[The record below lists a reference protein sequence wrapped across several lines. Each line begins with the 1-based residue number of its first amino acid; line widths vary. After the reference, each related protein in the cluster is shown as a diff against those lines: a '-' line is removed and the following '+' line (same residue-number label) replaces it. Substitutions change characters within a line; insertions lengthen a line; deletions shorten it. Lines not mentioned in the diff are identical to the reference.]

1 MLSAARSSSASRQPI
16 LARVELTIARMRVAD
31 EREACEETAA
41 VGGTHAALVYLAA
54 VVVEPGGYD
63 LRVARGAAQTR
74 PRDSPSRSLAAL
86 TRDAAAAGPYT
97 APNLAPN
104 LARPACACCVH
115 AGVERVGTR
124 DRR

>member
-31 EREACEETAA
+31 ERVACEERAA

-54 VVVEPGGYD
+54 EGRAGGYD

-97 APNLAPN
+97 APNLAPT

>member
-1 MLSAARSSSASRQPI
+1 
-16 LARVELTIARMRVAD
+16 MRVAD
-31 EREACEETAA
+31 ERVACEETAA
-41 VGGTHAALVYLAA
+41 VCGTHTALVYVPRRREGRA
-54 VVVEPGGYD
+54 GGYD

-97 APNLAPN
+97 APNLA
-104 LARPACACCVH
+104 RPACACCVH

-124 DRR
+124 DCR